1 VSNFTSSKSEK
12 TKKRRRAKEI
22 NVSMCAINLQEDFLN
37 DLENP
42 LMTDE
47 DSSEWFEDESQF
59 SSQEVNHVH
68 LFLFILLFRKQ
79 SIQKGSEKFTEVSQL
94 WMM

>member
-1 VSNFTSSKSEK
+1 MSNFTSSKSEK

-68 LFLFILLFRKQ
+68 LFYLFYSLENNQYKKA
-79 SIQKGSEKFTEVSQL
+79 QKRLRRFHSFG
-94 WMM
+94 